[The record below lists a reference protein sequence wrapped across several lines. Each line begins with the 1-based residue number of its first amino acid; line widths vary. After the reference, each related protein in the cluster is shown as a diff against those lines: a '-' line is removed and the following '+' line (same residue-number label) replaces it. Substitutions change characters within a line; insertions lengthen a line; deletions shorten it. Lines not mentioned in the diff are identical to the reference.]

1 MNVVTGATGL
11 LGSHL
16 LYALTRRGE
25 KCRAV
30 YRDEKRIQ
38 QVRQVFTHYAAEQS
52 EDLLQLVEWCKG
64 DILDIP
70 FLEEI
75 IQEGDRVYHCAAIVS
90 FDKKDFKQMI
100 RVNRYGTENV
110 VNVCLA
116 KNAKK
121 LCHVSSTA
129 AIGSGK
135 DPIDES
141 CMWKNGPE
149 VSGYSVSKY
158 SAEKEV
164 WRGIEEGLDAVMVNP
179 CVIFGA
185 GNWNDSSLAIFKNV
199 AKGNRFYPTGSN
211 ATVDA
216 RDVAEIMIRLM
227 HSDISAQ
234 RYLCIGSNQSLKEL
248 MTVIAEEIGVRPPSK
263 AVSKTFVNTIRLI
276 TSFFVFFIGKR
287 PPLSKENV
295 NSLFGHR
302 RYSAAKIE
310 RELDFTFR
318 PLAEQ
323 VQNAVAG
330 KVS

>member
-1 MNVVTGATGL
+1 MYFYTMNVVTGATGL

-116 KNAKK
+116 
-121 LCHVSSTA
+121 
-129 AIGSGK
+129 
-135 DPIDES
+135 
-141 CMWKNGPE
+141 
-149 VSGYSVSKY
+149 
-158 SAEKEV
+158 
-164 WRGIEEGLDAVMVNP
+164 
-179 CVIFGA
+179 
-185 GNWNDSSLAIFKNV
+185 
-199 AKGNRFYPTGSN
+199 
-211 ATVDA
+211 
-216 RDVAEIMIRLM
+216 
-227 HSDISAQ
+227 
-234 RYLCIGSNQSLKEL
+234 
-248 MTVIAEEIGVRPPSK
+248 
-263 AVSKTFVNTIRLI
+263 
-276 TSFFVFFIGKR
+276 
-287 PPLSKENV
+287 
-295 NSLFGHR
+295 
-302 RYSAAKIE
+302 
-310 RELDFTFR
+310 
-318 PLAEQ
+318 
-323 VQNAVAG
+323 
-330 KVS
+330 